1 MARPYFAAKHVES
14 MSLLPENL
22 TIGRAYFV
30 DDEQVIVIDHGRGP
44 VVYGKSPGPQ
54 GIAGE
59 PIPQLQDQINALAE
73 AELTTQRTIW
83 EINER
88 EVENAAQTDTA
99 ISLLRQNLTQEI
111 NDNYRDLD
119 EKIAAESVRRESD
132 IASLTA
138 KHDMET
144 QALTETVAANLEHSD
159 SQTESKFEY
168 VKELT
173 AHNAEAITSLIATI
187 HEQFQKYDSALNI
200 LAKSISEL
208 YPEHYAPEDSQ
219 DDPLDNETVY
229 TDAGAYTIQ
238 QTTLKDG
245 TVILNLTPQDQVVD
259 TLKAGDTVDFDGSTW
274 TVEQITS
281 TDGTTTITIKP

>member
-88 EVENAAQTDTA
+88 EENAAIEQIETSVETPEE
-99 ISLLRQNLTQEI
+99 TP
-111 NDNYRDLD
+111 
-119 EKIAAESVRRESD
+119 AETPD
-132 IASLTA
+132 
-138 KHDMET
+138 ET
-144 QALTETVAANLEHSD
+144 QAETPAETPDDQTVEVTITEDAIEEIANKVADEVID
-159 SQTESKFEY
+159 Q
-168 VKELT
+168 
-173 AHNAEAITSLIATI
+173 
-187 HEQFQKYDSALNI
+187 
-200 LAKSISEL
+200 
-208 YPEHYAPEDSQ
+208 
-219 DDPLDNETVY
+219 LDNDEVTE
-229 TDAGAYTIQ
+229 D
-238 QTTLKDG
+238 DSD
-245 TVILNLTPQDQVVD
+245 N
-259 TLKAGDTVDFDGSTW
+259 
-274 TVEQITS
+274 
-281 TDGTTTITIKP
+281 